1 MKEKKKEGAGGRP
14 RGSRKNIVGS
24 ESQGLLQAAAGTGFI
39 GFSAFQT
46 AAKASPTTADAE
58 GGGTAGSTPAV
69 KAGAGS
75 GHGGKRRVKTAK
87 VNGGY
92 SAGSAGQ
99 QVLPPHYSGSD
110 SHLAVVSKRLSKRDV
125 TTKLKALA
133 ELRAMCGLVTR
144 EAEPAASPQPGPGQ
158 DSRAG
163 TSRASSGVAPA
174 SGVGAAESSAMDAP
188 ATSAEDLGGL
198 APHWVFLYQRLSA
211 EGDRRTRE
219 AANTTLLCMLKANR
233 RAFQPLMSSLMGPWF
248 CSQADTAPEVSSSAK
263 EAFEAVFPEAKRA
276 SVLRR
281 CAEGVLSYIDATVQQ
296 TPEMLEEASGCT
308 AEEAVKRAER
318 LSVSAV
324 TALSSYLEAVGP
336 EANSAFSRRPTGHE
350 TVAEEEDEDVGRSG
364 QETTYFSLVNE
375 GLWARLGDPRTAVRR
390 AMYALV
396 SACCRHAPGLLRPRP
411 PLPPAKASSGD
422 PAEEG
427 TTEAVSDTGGKK
439 EKEKRR
445 DGGGVAGKRSRVA
458 TPGLLA
464 ELLSE
469 KEDSNHRE
477 AWQAVLLVLREF
489 KETWRAE
496 KGAAAVLPTL
506 LTRLRKGA
514 FLATS
519 GTSYPCLLPL
529 LASLPA
535 QALLSPADGRAGPPF
550 CVAFV
555 ENLWVTIA
563 KPSSGDAA
571 GDRTGGGGGGGGGGW
586 LADVVSAHVE
596 CVTFLLLKLPP
607 ASEGLG
613 EAGDASTSGGIPG
626 GGGGVDTERSSAA
639 VSVAAATANLTKAVG
654 VFVLEEETGATG
666 PGNGVRTAG
675 RRSQTIS
682 EAFGRVLGQLHL
694 GGEKGAGVVGTTSGS
709 AAVWGALLREFEG
722 GLDQRSR
729 GGAAWMGKTLVRALT
744 AVNERKSG
752 GARGSHGA
760 AAVAEETVDSPSQP
774 PTTAGGPNGAGLR
787 ELCRTLFH
795 HCVGAIGYVSPSS
808 GATDDEG
815 GAAVSSVDAPLTTFM
830 SSMAGALGMDGI
842 FCMGDAALS
851 GGSGGGDSKPSV
863 VAPDS
868 AREFYEN
875 FLVPRFVASAGG
887 RRATEAMGEAAMAL
901 ESLTKAFLLAE
912 EGPRQSDDFRLLL
925 KRALAEPEVVRLRTT
940 TMVLRLAPASMARV
954 FPEVDEA
961 LLRACGISVP
971 GIEPAAAPPSSSSSS
986 SPRLH
991 PKSSTQDL
999 PAFLQACLGATDG
1012 GRERTAAPFVKAST
1026 VSEVVKVVTAAS
1038 LSASTPN
1045 SAGTA
1050 EAAGAAIRP
1059 TLLPMAVLEG
1069 LLGVLGTG
1077 ESGGPADSSRG
1088 GVGNDDDALAAVR
1101 KSGLS
1106 LLLAAF
1112 SAIGEGRAADRL
1124 WRDVAAPSLQ
1134 DLVLRGP
1141 RREAA
1146 AAAVAETPP
1155 PQWCDGIW
1163 QDFVG
1168 GAVEEARRAMEG
1180 GGVNDDGAS
1189 DQGAPPLL
1197 LPGRG
1202 GVERAATLTS
1212 ALLDLRSALL
1222 RRGATLL
1229 PPDDTPVLWRLGL
1242 TRPSVW
1248 RQRRLEALA
1257 AGARST
1263 GGPLATT
1270 AAELARACVG
1280 SRWSRRWECVS
1291 LVLGRLPDARARLS
1305 LLVEGVVSA
1314 EAEGGGVG
1322 VAGEALHEILAAG
1335 VMVGRAARL
1344 LGGEEGRGGVSEV
1357 SVDLPSCL
1365 LVAPAED
1372 TISASGRTARAA
1384 AGGVDSVEDFG
1395 VGLRRFRGV
1404 SMGADGDDPEAV
1416 AAVASAEVLDAA
1428 LAHLGEQSQ
1437 GAFEAK
1443 AGGAAAAAAA
1453 DGYGVASKQP
1463 FSLLLPRGLWRV
1475 AFESAVPDTK
1485 DQRLHAVL
1493 LSALSSCLALAAQ
1506 DAAALAGGGGGGE
1519 AGAASWRTAC
1529 SATVSS
1535 GLVVAVVGEAFARG
1549 FGLGDE
1555 ANRLMAV
1562 RCGTY
1567 KAPVPSAADLVPG
1580 AKTLYTSDGQAVTIV
1595 AAHVDPGGGEGY
1607 YTVRPIPA
1615 AGGTAEDAGRE
1626 RQTVLGRL
1634 SVTPPSPRS
1643 TGAVAAPPPHARWLV
1658 RPAVAAKLGEVL
1670 AGPVSAI
1677 ERRLWE
1683 HLGRSPEMSGPEAPA
1698 LSSATAAALR
1708 GVASTCVRATLL
1720 CGSNP
1725 RGTAGGGSQ
1734 EAWEGVR
1741 PGILT
1746 LRNRWAAAAAKS
1758 GSAVLASKTGGGGG
1772 GTVQAAATVALA
1784 ASVLSGFLAATPLMP
1799 SDEEGMRLMPARI
1812 RGSLCGEAAGGASS
1826 AAAALGWRRVQ
1837 GTASLAWLRDCAEAS
1852 CKVHVSAS
1860 LGSLGSDIFVG
1871 TQAETEAAV
1880 VALVRSAGRRRRGD
1894 NSVVGGGSFDLALA
1908 RACAGLFAAESC
1920 RISQG
1925 YAASLSCDSKAAV
1938 VSWAVSKF
1946 LLSGG
1951 RMASATAAG
1960 GALVSSFGGGD
1971 DDAAA
1976 LCLETARLLTATAWD
1991 GRVGWGGGAVAA
2003 AAGGGATSPP
2013 QAPRG
2018 AWRQG
2023 EGVGGGA
2030 ISSGVAGPPRRCCRR
2045 RREPRAAAVRVRGAR
2060 SRRGRL
2066 A

>member
-1 MKEKKKEGAGGRP
+1 
-14 RGSRKNIVGS
+14 
-24 ESQGLLQAAAGTGFI
+24 
-39 GFSAFQT
+39 
-46 AAKASPTTADAE
+46 
-58 GGGTAGSTPAV
+58 
-69 KAGAGS
+69 
-75 GHGGKRRVKTAK
+75 
-87 VNGGY
+87 
-92 SAGSAGQ
+92 

-125 TTKLKALA
+125 TTKLKALT
-133 ELRAMCGLVTR
+133 ELRAMCRLVTR

-174 SGVGAAESSAMDAP
+174 SGAGAAESSAMDAP

-233 RAFQPLMSSLMGPWF
+233 RAFQPLMSSLMGSWF

-296 TPEMLEEASGCT
+296 TPEMLEEASDCT

-318 LSVSAV
+318 LSVSAIA
-324 TALSSYLEAVGP
+324 ALSSFLEAVGP
-336 EANSAFSRRPTGHE
+336 EANSAFSRRPTEHE
-350 TVAEEEDEDVGRSG
+350 TVAQEEDEDVGRSR
-364 QETTYFSLVNE
+364 QETTYFSLVHE
-375 GLWARLGDPRTAVRR
+375 GLWALLGDPRTAVRR

-396 SACCRHAPGLLRPRP
+396 SACCRHAPGLLRPDP
-411 PLPPAKASSGD
+411 PLLPAKVSSGD
-422 PAEEG
+422 PAEGG

-439 EKEKRR
+439 DKAKRR

-458 TPGLLA
+458 TPGLLV

-469 KEDSNHRE
+469 KEDSNQRE

-489 KETWRAE
+489 KETWMAE

-535 QALLSPADGRAGPPF
+535 HALLSPADGRAGPPF
-550 CVAFV
+550 CVALM

-571 GDRTGGGGGGGGGGW
+571 GDRTGGGGGGW
-586 LADVVSAHVE
+586 PADVVSAHVE

-613 EAGDASTSGGIPG
+613 EADDTAAASTSGDIPG
-626 GGGGVDTERSSAA
+626 VGGVLDTERSLAT
-639 VSVAAATANLTKAVG
+639 VSVAAATANLAKVVG

-666 PGNGVRTAG
+666 PGNGVRTVG

-682 EAFGRVLGQLHL
+682 EAFGRALGQLHL
-694 GGEKGAGVVGTTSGS
+694 GGERGAGVVGTTSGS
-709 AAVWGALLREFEG
+709 AAVWGGLLREFEG

-729 GGAAWMGKTLVRALT
+729 GGAAWMGKTLVRAMT

-752 GARGSHGA
+752 GARGSPGE
-760 AAVAEETVDSPSQP
+760 AAVAEETVENSMQP
-774 PTTAGGPNGAGLR
+774 PTTARGPHGTGLR

-795 HCVGAIGYVSPSS
+795 HCVGAIGYISPSN
-808 GATDDEG
+808 GVTDGEA

-851 GGSGGGDSKPSV
+851 IDNGSGGSEPSV

-887 RRATEAMGEAAMAL
+887 RRSMEAMGEAVMAL
-901 ESLTKAFLLAE
+901 ESLTKAFLVAE
-912 EGPRQSDDFRLLL
+912 EGPRQVDDFRLLL
-925 KRALAEPEVVRLRTT
+925 KRALAEPEAVWLQTT

-954 FPEVDEA
+954 FTEVDEA
-961 LLRACGISVP
+961 LLGACGSSLR
-971 GIEPAAAPPSSSSSS
+971 GTEPAAAPPSSSSSS
-986 SPRLH
+986 TRFH
-991 PKSSTQDL
+991 PKSSAQDL

-1026 VSEVVKVVTAAS
+1026 VSEVVKVATVAN
-1038 LSASTPN
+1038 LSASTPH

-1059 TLLPMAVLEG
+1059 PLLSMAVLEG

-1077 ESGGPADSSRG
+1077 ESGGAADSSRG
-1088 GVGNDDDALAAVR
+1088 GVGIDDDALAAVR

-1112 SAIGEGRAADRL
+1112 SAIGEGGAADRL
-1124 WRDVAAPSLQ
+1124 WRDVAAPTLQ

-1141 RREAA
+1141 CREAAVA

-1155 PQWCDGIW
+1155 PKWCVGIW
-1163 QDFVG
+1163 QEFLG
-1168 GAVEEARRAMEG
+1168 GAVEEVRRAMEG
-1180 GGVNDDGAS
+1180 GGVNDGGAS

-1212 ALLDLRSALL
+1212 ALLELRSALL
-1222 RRGATLL
+1222 RRGVTLL
-1229 PPDDTPVLWRLGL
+1229 PPDDAPVLWRLGL

-1263 GGPLATT
+1263 GGPLA
-1270 AAELARACVG
+1270 AAAANLARACVG
-1280 SRWSRRWECVS
+1280 SRWARRWECVS
-1291 LVLGRLPDARARLS
+1291 LVLARLPDARARLL

-1335 VMVGRAARL
+1335 VMVSRAVEL

-1357 SVDLPSCL
+1357 SVDLPSYL

-1372 TISASGRTARAA
+1372 TMSASGRMARAA

-1395 VGLRRFRGV
+1395 VGLRKFRGV
-1404 SMGADGDDPEAV
+1404 SMAADGDDPEAV

-1437 GAFEAK
+1437 GTFEAK

-1453 DGYGVASKQP
+1453 AAEGYGVASKQP
-1463 FSLLLPRGLWRV
+1463 FSLLFPQGLWRV
-1475 AFESAVPDTK
+1475 AFESAVPDTN
-1485 DQRLHAVL
+1485 DERLHAVL

-1506 DAAALAGGGGGGE
+1506 DAAAVAGGGGGGE
-1519 AGAASWRTAC
+1519 ARAAAWRTAC

-1549 FGLGDE
+1549 LGLGDE

-1567 KAPVPSAADLVPG
+1567 KTPVPSAADLVPG

-1615 AGGTAEDAGRE
+1615 ADGTADDAGRE

-1634 SVTPPSPRS
+1634 SVTPPSPR
-1643 TGAVAAPPPHARWLV
+1643 TLVDAPPPHARWLV
-1658 RPAVAAKLGEVL
+1658 RPAV
-1670 AGPVSAI
+1670 
-1677 ERRLWE
+1677 
-1683 HLGRSPEMSGPEAPA
+1683 
-1698 LSSATAAALR
+1698 
-1708 GVASTCVRATLL
+1708 
-1720 CGSNP
+1720 
-1725 RGTAGGGSQ
+1725 
-1734 EAWEGVR
+1734 
-1741 PGILT
+1741 
-1746 LRNRWAAAAAKS
+1746 
-1758 GSAVLASKTGGGGG
+1758 
-1772 GTVQAAATVALA
+1772 
-1784 ASVLSGFLAATPLMP
+1784 
-1799 SDEEGMRLMPARI
+1799 
-1812 RGSLCGEAAGGASS
+1812 
-1826 AAAALGWRRVQ
+1826 
-1837 GTASLAWLRDCAEAS
+1837 
-1852 CKVHVSAS
+1852 
-1860 LGSLGSDIFVG
+1860 
-1871 TQAETEAAV
+1871 
-1880 VALVRSAGRRRRGD
+1880 
-1894 NSVVGGGSFDLALA
+1894 
-1908 RACAGLFAAESC
+1908 
-1920 RISQG
+1920 
-1925 YAASLSCDSKAAV
+1925 
-1938 VSWAVSKF
+1938 
-1946 LLSGG
+1946 
-1951 RMASATAAG
+1951 
-1960 GALVSSFGGGD
+1960 
-1971 DDAAA
+1971 
-1976 LCLETARLLTATAWD
+1976 
-1991 GRVGWGGGAVAA
+1991 
-2003 AAGGGATSPP
+2003 
-2013 QAPRG
+2013 
-2018 AWRQG
+2018 
-2023 EGVGGGA
+2023 
-2030 ISSGVAGPPRRCCRR
+2030 
-2045 RREPRAAAVRVRGAR
+2045 
-2060 SRRGRL
+2060 
-2066 A
+2066 